1 MQRND
6 MSSGTLSGGSI
17 GLAGKPDLWSKRMSL
32 GRVMCYLIV
41 LSIVLSLVLGG
52 SVLAREGMAPALV
65 DQEKTTVPV
74 KKEKSLAKSEK
85 VSKRKKIIQET
96 VKSGPASLE
105 EKPVSLANSLKP
117 QTPIVMGR
125 SVSDHR
131 KTKLHHVKIQPPEAA
146 ETREPSGGT

>member
-1 MQRND
+1 
-6 MSSGTLSGGSI
+6 
-17 GLAGKPDLWSKRMSL
+17 MSL
-32 GRVMCYLIV
+32 GRVMSCLV
-41 LSIVLSLVLGG
+41 VLSLGLGG

-65 DQEKTTVPV
+65 NQEKTIVPV
-74 KKEKSLAKSEK
+74 KKEKGLAKSEK
-85 VSKRKKIIQET
+85 VSKRKKTIQET
-96 VKSGPASLE
+96 VKSGPASRE
-105 EKPVSLANSLKP
+105 EKPVANSLKP

>member
-1 MQRND
+1 
-6 MSSGTLSGGSI
+6 
-17 GLAGKPDLWSKRMSL
+17 MSL
-32 GRVMCYLIV
+32 GRVLCCLV
-41 LSIVLSLVLGG
+41 VLSLVLGG
-52 SVLAREGMAPALV
+52 RVLAREGRAPALV
-65 DQEKTTVPV
+65 DQEKTTVLV
-74 KKEKSLAKSEK
+74 KKEKGLAKSDK
-85 VSKRKKIIQET
+85 VSKRKET
-96 VKSGPASLE
+96 VKSGPASRE

>member
-1 MQRND
+1 
-6 MSSGTLSGGSI
+6 
-17 GLAGKPDLWSKRMSL
+17 MSL
-32 GRVMCYLIV
+32 GRVSCCLIC
-41 LSIVLSLVLGG
+41 LSLVWGG
-52 SVLAREGMAPALV
+52 SVSAREGRAPAFV

-74 KKEKSLAKSEK
+74 KKEKGLAKSEN
-85 VSKRKKIIQET
+85 VSKRKKTVQET
-96 VKSGPASLE
+96 VKSGPTSRE
-105 EKPVSLANSLKP
+105 EKPVANSLKP